1 MPSPAA
7 SAAQERLVPVTL
19 ALGLGT
25 FLVLFDVT
33 AVVVVT
39 PVIVRDLGF
48 AIAGAAWIIDTYS
61 LAFAGAL
68 LASGALAD
76 RYGRRRAM
84 LSGNAVFLIASIACG
99 MATTGPMLLASRAV
113 QGVGAAFMVTGAIA
127 LVAGA
132 FPNQS
137 QRTRAFGIIG
147 VISGVA
153 MALGPSLGGL
163 LGGRGPAGAGYFT
176 PMFPSALRW
185 LSQCRDSLLRRTIPT
200 GDLSTPLVLSC

>member
-1 MPSPAA
+1 MHSPTA
-7 SAAQERLVPVTL
+7 SVAKERFVPVTL

-33 AVVVVT
+33 AVVVIK
-39 PVIVRDLGF
+39 PVVVRDLGF
-48 AIAGAAWIIDTYS
+48 TIAGAAWIIDAYS

-76 RYGRRRAM
+76 RFGRRRAM
-84 LSGNAVFLIASIACG
+84 LSGNTVFLIASIACG

-113 QGVGAAFMVTGAIA
+113 QSVGAAFMVTGAIA

-137 QRTRAFGIIG
+137 QRTRRLAS
-147 VISGVA
+147 SG
-153 MALGPSLGGL
+153 
-163 LGGRGPAGAGYFT
+163 
-176 PMFPSALRW
+176 
-185 LSQCRDSLLRRTIPT
+185 
-200 GDLSTPLVLSC
+200 